1 MLDEKTIDAIA
12 RGYLEVE
19 RTGKRARPPSVQY
32 QGFTVDDAYAV
43 QRRWVALKQAEGRTV
58 KGHKIGL
65 TSRAMQSVVGI
76 DEPDY
81 GALLDDMFF
90 ADGAEIPMKLFIE
103 PRIECEL
110 AFIMGR
116 TLKGP
121 GCTIFDVLSA
131 TDYIMPAAEIIDS
144 RTLATDPETKQ
155 PRSVLDS
162 IAANAG
168 NAALVTGGRPI
179 KPMEVDL
186 RWVSVLCYR
195 NGVIEES
202 GVAAAVM
209 NHPANGIVW
218 LVNKLAE
225 HGEALAAGEL
235 VLAGSFTRTVNA
247 RAGDIF
253 HIDYGPLGAITCRF
267 V

>member
-1 MLDEKTIDAIA
+1 M
-12 RGYLEVE
+12 
-19 RTGKRARPPSVQY
+19 
-32 QGFTVDDAYAV
+32 
-43 QRRWVALKQAEGRTV
+43 
-58 KGHKIGL
+58 
-65 TSRAMQSVVGI
+65 
-76 DEPDY
+76 
-81 GALLDDMFF
+81 
-90 ADGAEIPMKLFIE
+90 
-103 PRIECEL
+103 
-110 AFIMGR
+110 
-116 TLKGP
+116 
-121 GCTIFDVLSA
+121 
-131 TDYIMPAAEIIDS
+131 
-144 RTLATDPETKQ
+144 
-155 PRSVLDS
+155 LDS

-195 NGVIEES
+195 NGMVEES
-202 GVAAAVM
+202 GAAAAVM

>member
-1 MLDEKTIDAIA
+1 MLDDKTIDGIA
-12 RGYLEVE
+12 RGYIEVE
-19 RTGKRARPPSVQY
+19 RTGQRARPPSAQY
-32 QGFTVDDAYAV
+32 PGFSIEDAYAV
-43 QRRWVALKQAEGRTV
+43 QRRWVALKLREGRSI

-65 TSRAMQSVVGI
+65 TSRAMQTTVGI

-81 GALLDDMFF
+81 GVLLDDMFY
-90 ADGAEIPMKLFIE
+90 ADGAEIPMSRFIE
-103 PRIECEL
+103 PRVECEL
-110 AFIMGR
+110 AFIIGKP
-116 TLKGP
+116 LSGP
-121 GCTIFDVLSA
+121 SCTIFDVLSA
-131 TDYIMPAAEIIDS
+131 TDYIIPAVEIIDS
-144 RTLATDPETKQ
+144 RTLATDPETKA
-155 PRSVLDS
+155 PRKVHDS

-186 RWVSVLCYR
+186 RWVSALCYR

-218 LVNKLAE
+218 LVNKLAPF
-225 HGEALAAGEL
+225 GEKLQPGEV